1 MTPLLI
7 IVGYLG
13 LLLTLGMLS
22 TRLFRGTSRDYFIA
36 SNTIGPFLLLMS
48 VFGTTMTGFALVGS
62 TGKAVIVCLV
72 GWVAY
77 MVVVFLLVAVF
88 GISAAL
94 T

>member
-1 MTPLLI
+1 MAVRQNEGMITSLDQ
-7 IVGYLG
+7 VDG
-13 LLLTLGMLS
+13 LAEVSPAVRQVL
-22 TRLFRGTSRDYFIA
+22 DYQ
-36 SNTIGPFLLLMS
+36 T
-48 VFGTTMTGFALVGS
+48 